1 MPKRIIISALAALS
15 GLLALTPALA
25 QTAAT
30 ATIEAREVDVTY
42 PAEATVEAVRQATV
56 AAQVAGR
63 VIEVRADAGQRV
75 KSGEL
80 LMRLDAREAAEGL
93 AGAQALAIQAK
104 ANLDRNRSLF
114 EKKFI
119 SQAALDKAEAD
130 YKAAAA
136 AAGAAG
142 AGLSHGSVT
151 APIGGIVGQ
160 RLAELGEMAALGRP
174 LFSVFDPKSLRVVAS
189 VPQYKL
195 AEVRQATKAR
205 IEFPETGRWVE
216 AVRVELLPSAD
227 ARTHTVTA
235 RLYLPDNADGI
246 VPGMAARAH
255 FVSGRA
261 KKLTL
266 PPAAVLRRGEVTAVY
281 VIDGQNQARL
291 RQVRLGEPVAGGELE
306 VMAGLA
312 SGDKVS
318 LEPVKTGIALKQ
330 AETK

>member
-1 MPKRIIISALAALS
+1 MLNRSIISGLAALA
-15 GLLALTPALA
+15 GLLPLAQA
-25 QTAAT
+25 QTAPAT
-30 ATIEAREVDVTY
+30 AVIEAREVDVTY

-63 VIEVRADAGQRV
+63 VVDVRVDAGQRV
-75 KSGEL
+75 KAGEL
-80 LMRLDAREAAEGL
+80 LMRLDAREAAENL
-93 AGAQALAIQAK
+93 AGAQAQAVKAK
-104 ANLDRNRSLF
+104 ADLERSRGLF
-114 EKKFI
+114 AKKFI

-136 AAGAAG
+136 QAGAAG

-151 APIGGIVGQ
+151 APISGIVGE

-195 AEVRQATKAR
+195 AEVRQARKAR
-205 IEFPETGRWVE
+205 VEFPETGQWVE

-227 ARTHTVTA
+227 IHTHTVTA
-235 RLYLPDNADGI
+235 RLYLPENAAGV

-255 FVSGRA
+255 FVTGRG
-261 KKLTL
+261 KKLTV

-281 VIDGQNQARL
+281 VLDAQNQARL
-291 RQVRLGEPVAGGELE
+291 RQVRLGEPVAGGALE

-312 SGDKVS
+312 PGDKVS
-318 LEPVKTGIALKQ
+318 LEPVNTGIALKQ
-330 AETK
+330 SPAK